1 MLDKSKIENI
11 KKDGLYSIREIT
23 EMFNLTRDGVNN
35 WLRKGLIKKSRIGGR
50 VYIKGE
56 ELLKLIKLWEE

>member
-56 ELLKLIKLWEE
+56 ELLKLIKL